1 MVRKPIYKILT
12 IAILIMSVGLAR
24 TSGKFSSSSGFFDRP
39 DSHNKPL
46 VVEDDRSN
54 NQDGS
59 LKWKRR
65 HKRRKKAPNR
75 RPRRG
80 K

>member
-1 MVRKPIYKILT
+1 MNTKYTILT
-12 IAILIMSVGLAR
+12 LLISTMSLVFAR
-24 TSGKFSSSSGFFDRP
+24 TSGNFNAFSDSFFDRAG
-39 DSHNKPL
+39 SLKKAAIL
-46 VVEDDRSN
+46 EDDRSYEEN
-54 NQDGS
+54 S

-75 RPRRG
+75 RPKRG

>member
-1 MVRKPIYKILT
+1 MNMKYTIL
-12 IAILIMSVGLAR
+12 AVLISAMSLVFAR
-24 TSGKFSSSSGFFDRP
+24 TSGNFNAFSDSFFDRAG
-39 DSHNKPL
+39 SVNKTL
-46 VVEDDRSN
+46 ILDDKSS
-54 NQDGS
+54 QEEGS

-75 RPRRG
+75 RPKRG

>member
-1 MVRKPIYKILT
+1 MNIVYKILT
-12 IAILIMSVGLAR
+12 IAILVLSLGLAR
-24 TSGKFSSSSGFFDRP
+24 TSGNFSASESYFDRVEF
-39 DSHNKPL
+39 HKKPL
-46 VVEDDRSN
+46 FIEDERSGN
-54 NQDGS
+54 EEGS

>member
-1 MVRKPIYKILT
+1 MNMKYTIL
-12 IAILIMSVGLAR
+12 AVLISAMSLVFAR
-24 TSGKFSSSSGFFDRP
+24 TSGNFNAFSDSFFDKAG
-39 DSHNKPL
+39 SVNKTL
-46 VVEDDRSN
+46 ILDDKSS
-54 NQDGS
+54 QEEGS

-75 RPRRG
+75 RPKRG

>member
-1 MVRKPIYKILT
+1 MKMIYKILILSIAT
-12 IAILIMSVGLAR
+12 ISFVFAR
-24 TSGKFSSSSGFFDRP
+24 TSGNFNAFSDSFFDKAG
-39 DSHNKPL
+39 SLKKAAFL
-46 VVEDDRSN
+46 EDDRSCEEN
-54 NQDGS
+54 S

-75 RPRRG
+75 RPKRG

>member
-1 MVRKPIYKILT
+1 MNTIYKILT
-12 IAILIMSVGLAR
+12 AMVVLGSCLFAR
-24 TSGKFSSSSGFFDRP
+24 TSNNFQPLDSFFEQYQSSAKSIIKEERAENDA
-39 DSHNKPL
+39 
-46 VVEDDRSN
+46 
-54 NQDGS
+54 GS

-75 RPRRG
+75 RPKRG

>member
-1 MVRKPIYKILT
+1 MNIIYKIL
-12 IAILIMSVGLAR
+12 AVSILVVSLGLAR
-24 TSGKFSSSSGFFDRP
+24 TSGNFSSSDSFFDRTNI
-39 DSHNKPL
+39 NKPL
-46 VVEDDRSN
+46 IIEDERSN
-54 NQDGS
+54 NEEGS

>member
-1 MVRKPIYKILT
+1 MNIIYKIL
-12 IAILIMSVGLAR
+12 ALSILVVSFGFAR
-24 TSGKFSSSSGFFDRP
+24 TSGNFSSSDSFFDRNY
-39 DSHNKPL
+39 NKPL
-46 VVEDDRSN
+46 VLEDERSGN
-54 NQDGS
+54 EDGS

>member
-1 MVRKPIYKILT
+1 MNIIYKILVVS
-12 IAILIMSVGLAR
+12 ILVVSLGLAR
-24 TSGKFSSSSGFFDRP
+24 TSGNFSSSDSFFSKTGND
-39 DSHNKPL
+39 NKPL
-46 VVEDDRSN
+46 IVEDERSN
-54 NQDGS
+54 NEEGS

>member
-1 MVRKPIYKILT
+1 MNIIYKIL
-12 IAILIMSVGLAR
+12 AVSILVVSLGLAR
-24 TSGKFSSSSGFFDRP
+24 TSGNFSASDSFFDRIKI
-39 DSHNKPL
+39 NKPL
-46 VVEDDRSN
+46 IIEDDRSN
-54 NQDGS
+54 NEEGS

>member
-1 MVRKPIYKILT
+1 MNIVYKIIVLS
-12 IAILIMSVGLAR
+12 ILVMSLGFAR
-24 TSGKFSSSSGFFDRP
+24 TSGKFNSFDSFFERAN
-39 DSHNKPL
+39 SHNKPL
-46 VVEDDRSN
+46 VIADERSGN
-54 NQDGS
+54 EEAS

-75 RPRRG
+75 KPRRG